1 MKYLFILIKSKYFN
15 ALFSAYN
22 YSINIEYIN
31 KLLKK
36 KNKFILNRLKSI
48 IFYMTDATAD

>member
-31 KLLKK
+31 KLLK
-36 KNKFILNRLKSI
+36 NKQKQIYFESTKINYILNG
-48 IFYMTDATAD
+48 MG